1 MLIVGRMLRFV
12 LLVAL
17 VVGAIYVWQHRPGLD
32 NPQVPG
38 LKVVTINPSLP

>member
-1 MLIVGRMLRFV
+1 MFM
-12 LLVAL
+12 LLVVA
-17 VVGAIYVWQHRPGLD
+17 VVGAIYVWKHRPSLD